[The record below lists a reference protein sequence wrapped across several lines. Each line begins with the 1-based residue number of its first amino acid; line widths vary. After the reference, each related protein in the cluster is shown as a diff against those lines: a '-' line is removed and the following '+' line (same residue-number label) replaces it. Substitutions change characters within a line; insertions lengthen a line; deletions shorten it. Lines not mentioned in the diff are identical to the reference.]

1 MAAVV
6 ARRCSVHSVARP
18 VMAPFPKRF
27 RTVLY
32 ALALTTLFVQAFWN
46 VSDKSSYEVDISA
59 ARRFSQTVTA
69 EDALY

>member
-1 MAAVV
+1 
-6 ARRCSVHSVARP
+6 
-18 VMAPFPKRF
+18 MAPFPKRF

-32 ALALTTLFVQAFWN
+32 ALALTMLFVQAFWN